1 MLDQVDY
8 AVKSLKNLARVSL
21 VLAMCQPQAGLVL
34 QFSQPGPRA
43 AQPCAAPASA
53 AGQAVTPPPLPW
65 SGLQEMHEELQA
77 QEPRIDRL
85 QERAT
90 AAHDNLDNLTHQAR
104 RL

>member
-1 MLDQVDY
+1 
-8 AVKSLKNLARVSL
+8 
-21 VLAMCQPQAGLVL
+21 
-34 QFSQPGPRA
+34 
-43 AQPCAAPASA
+43 
-53 AGQAVTPPPLPW
+53 
-65 SGLQEMHEELQA
+65 MHEELQA